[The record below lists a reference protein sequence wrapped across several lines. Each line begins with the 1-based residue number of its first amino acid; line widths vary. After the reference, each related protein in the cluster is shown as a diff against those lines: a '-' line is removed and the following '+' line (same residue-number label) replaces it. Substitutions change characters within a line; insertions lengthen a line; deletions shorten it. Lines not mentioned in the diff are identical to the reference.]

1 MYVHVCPSVCL
12 YCIPIYLYSISLY
25 LCIYPSIYLSIYL
38 FSFRLRYKWSEAL
51 SNRREFL
58 DTEVRKIMDKGCQT
72 DADSIKQNE
81 LIDQWTMLQV
91 HCIGLMV
98 HVHV

>member
-1 MYVHVCPSVCL
+1 
-12 YCIPIYLYSISLY
+12 
-25 LCIYPSIYLSIYL
+25 
-38 FSFRLRYKWSEAL
+38 
-51 SNRREFL
+51 
-58 DTEVRKIMDKGCQT
+58 MDKGCQT

-91 HCIGLMV
+91 YCIGLMV